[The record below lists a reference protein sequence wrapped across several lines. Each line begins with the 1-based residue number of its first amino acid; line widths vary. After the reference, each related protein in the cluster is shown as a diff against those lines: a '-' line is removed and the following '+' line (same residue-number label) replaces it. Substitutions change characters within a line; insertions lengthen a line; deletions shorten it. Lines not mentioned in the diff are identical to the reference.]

1 LRGIDARPRLSIAF
15 HDASR
20 QNVAVLDPSDKDTPS
35 GPTGPATVTK
45 LALHGAT
52 GRMGLAIA
60 RLAHA
65 ASDVTV
71 VGAAAGDKDPNQ
83 GKDLGELAG
92 LGSVGVSVTPDVSS
106 ALLGA
111 DVVIDFSVSAAVKPL
126 LALAIRANIPVVS
139 GTTNLDDATR
149 AALDRAA
156 ESIPVLWE
164 PNMSLGIQVMVE
176 LVKHAV
182 RRLGAGYD
190 AEIVEIHHR
199 RKIDAPSGTAK
210 RLAEAV
216 RAVRPA
222 ATALHAR
229 DGDVG
234 ARTAN
239 EVGVLGVRGGDVIGD
254 HTVFLLGSGERIE
267 LTHRASNRDLFA
279 NGALAA
285 ARFLVGKKPGR
296 YTIADVLG

>member
-1 LRGIDARPRLSIAF
+1 
-15 HDASR
+15 
-20 QNVAVLDPSDKDTPS
+20 
-35 GPTGPATVTK
+35 
-45 LALHGAT
+45 
-52 GRMGLAIA
+52 
-60 RLAHA
+60 
-65 ASDVTV
+65 
-71 VGAAAGDKDPNQ
+71 
-83 GKDLGELAG
+83 
-92 LGSVGVSVTPDVSS
+92 
-106 ALLGA
+106 
-111 DVVIDFSVSAAVKPL
+111 
-126 LALAIRANIPVVS
+126 
-139 GTTNLDDATR
+139 
-149 AALDRAA
+149 
-156 ESIPVLWE
+156 
-164 PNMSLGIQVMVE
+164 MVE

-210 RLAEAV
+210 RLADAV